1 MAITFE
7 NIQEANKV
15 IKTMPIKRWDKKAGK
30 EISKDY
36 AVVNER
42 VKAFRMLYPTGAIV
56 TDLLND
62 DGERCVFKATV
73 FDDTGKVLGTGT
85 AFELKNASNI
95 NNASYIEN
103 CETSAVGR
111 ALAMCGIGIDVS
123 IASYEEVANA
133 KLNQKEEEMQPL
145 PQIKE
150 DKPKKAT
157 AKKEAAPKQ
166 EEQEMTAEQAQK
178 QGAYPSRE
186 EMIKIAYEHYPKGS
200 SPHQKLLASFGV
212 NELEKASTAQ
222 LMAVYNKYANK

>member
-36 AVVNER
+36 AIVNER

-56 TDLLND
+56 TDLLSD
-62 DGERCVFKATV
+62 DGERCVFKATA
-73 FDDTGKVLGTGT
+73 FDDAGKVLGTGT
-85 AFELKNASNI
+85 AFELKNASTI
-95 NNASYIEN
+95 NNTSYIEN

-150 DKPKKAT
+150 DKPKKAA

-166 EEQEMTAEQAQK
+166 EEQQEPTPESVQA

-200 SPHQKLLASFGV
+200 NPHQKLLASFGV

-222 LMAVYNKYANK
+222 LMAVYSKYAK